1 MRVFVFVILLLRWK
15 KIFYFPNKKDIMKKE
30 KKVTEKKVKLQS
42 FIFPDVGAIEAE
54 SLEKA
59 QEIYFKSLKK

>member
-1 MRVFVFVILLLRWK
+1 M
-15 KIFYFPNKKDIMKKE
+15 FYFPNKKDIMKKE
-30 KKVTEKKVKLQS
+30 KKVIEKKVKLQS
-42 FIFPDVGAIEAE
+42 FIFPDFGAIEAE

>member
-1 MRVFVFVILLLRWK
+1 
-15 KIFYFPNKKDIMKKE
+15 MKKE